1 MTFKIAFL
9 PGDGVGPEV
18 ARAARDV
25 MKRAGELFAIPLKVE
40 EFDFG
45 GVAID
50 RYGEPLP
57 PATLTACIEADAAFL
72 GAVGGPK
79 WDKGGP
85 RPESGLLALRKHLN
99 VFANLR
105 PIRVIPGMEARSPLK
120 AERARDCD
128 ILIIRELTGGLYFGE
143 KIEGADRASDSCVY
157 TRAEVERVARLA
169 FEAARRRRG
178 KVTSVDKAN
187 VMATS
192 RLWRAAVISLH
203 ESEFHDVELEHV
215 LVDAMAMKLIQRPA
229 AFDVVLTENLFG
241 DILSDEAS
249 VIAGSIGL
257 APSASIGVGSCG
269 LYEPIHGSAPDI
281 AGQNKANPVG
291 AILSGAM
298 LMRFSLNNEP
308 AARAIEI
315 AVETNLAAGFG
326 TADIGG
332 RDSCSAFSERVAR
345 SLGEQKASFA

>member
-1 MTFKIAFL
+1 MTFKIAYL

-18 ARAARDV
+18 LAGARAV
-25 MKRAGELFAIPLKVE
+25 MLRAAELFGIPLKFD

-50 RYGEPLP
+50 RHGDPLP
-57 PATLTACIEADAAFL
+57 PETLTACLDSDAVFL

-79 WDKGGP
+79 WEKGGP
-85 RPESGLLALRKHLN
+85 RPETGLLALRKHLG
-99 VFANLR
+99 VYANLR
-105 PIRVIPGMEARSPLK
+105 PTRVMQGKEALSPLTP
-120 AERARDCD
+120 ERARDVD

-143 KIEGADRASDSCVY
+143 KHEGTERASDNCVY
-157 TRAEVERVARLA
+157 TREEVVRVARIA
-169 FEAARRRRG
+169 FEAARGRRG

-192 RLWRAAVISLH
+192 RLWRSAVVALH
-203 ESEFHDVELEHV
+203 ESEYRDIELEHV

-257 APSASIGVGSCG
+257 APSASLGDGTRG

-281 AGQNKANPVG
+281 AGQDKANPAG

-298 LMRFSLNNEP
+298 LFRFSLKQEAP
-308 AARAIEI
+308 ARAIER
-315 AVETNLAAGFG
+315 AVEETIAQGFG
-326 TADIGG
+326 TEDVGG
-332 RDSCSAFSERVAR
+332 RDSCSEFAAR
-345 SLGEQKASFA
+345 AAKAVKL

>member
-1 MTFKIAFL
+1 MSHRIAYL

-18 ARAARDV
+18 SAAARMV
-25 MKRAGELFAIPLKVE
+25 MLRADEIFGIRLKFDE
-40 EFDFG
+40 YDFG
-45 GVAID
+45 GVAVD
-50 RYGEPLP
+50 RHGDPLP
-57 PATLTACIEADAAFL
+57 PATLTACLEADAVFL

-85 RPESGLLALRKHLN
+85 RPETGLLALRKHLG
-99 VFANLR
+99 VYANLR
-105 PIRVIPGMEARSPLK
+105 PIRVMPGMEKLSPLT
-120 AERARDCD
+120 ADRARDVD

-143 KIEGADRASDSCVY
+143 KHEGLERASDHCVY
-157 TRAEVERVARLA
+157 MREEVVRVARIA
-169 FEAARRRRG
+169 FEAARGRKG

-192 RLWRAAVISLH
+192 RLWRAAVVALH
-203 ESEFHDVELEHV
+203 ETEYRDVELEHV

-257 APSASIGVGSCG
+257 APSASLGAGARG

-281 AGQNKANPVG
+281 AGEDKANPAG

-298 LMRFSLNNEP
+298 LLRFSLKEEA
-308 AARAIEI
+308 AARAIER
-315 AVETNLAAGFG
+315 AVEETIAAGYG
-326 TADIGG
+326 TADLGG
-332 RDSCSAFSERVAR
+332 RDRC
-345 SLGEQKASFA
+345 GEFAKRAAEAVRA

>member
-1 MTFKIAFL
+1 MIHRIAYL

-18 ARAARDV
+18 SAAARAV
-25 MKRAGELFAIPLKVE
+25 MLRAAEIFGVRLKFDE
-40 EFDFG
+40 YDFG

-50 RYGEPLP
+50 RHGDPLP
-57 PATLTACIEADAAFL
+57 PATLTACLAADAVFL

-79 WDKGGP
+79 WDKVGP
-85 RPESGLLALRKHLN
+85 RPETGLLALRKHLG
-99 VFANLR
+99 VYANLR
-105 PIRVIPGMEARSPLK
+105 PIRVMQGMEKHSPLT
-120 AERARDCD
+120 ADRAKDVD

-143 KIEGADRASDSCVY
+143 KREGLERASDNCAY
-157 TRAEVERVARLA
+157 TRGEVVRVARIA
-169 FEAARRRRG
+169 FEAARGRKG

-192 RLWRAAVISLH
+192 RLWRAAVIALH
-203 ESEFHDVELEHV
+203 ETQFRDVELEHV

-229 AFDVVLTENLFG
+229 AFDVILTENLFG

-257 APSASIGVGSCG
+257 APSASLGESARG

-281 AGQNKANPVG
+281 AGEDKANPVG

-298 LMRFSLNNEP
+298 LLRFSLKEEA
-308 AARAIEI
+308 AARAIER
-315 AVETNLAAGFG
+315 AVEVTIAAGYG
-326 TADIGG
+326 TADING
-332 RDSCSAFSERVAR
+332 RDGCGAFAERVAAAVR
-345 SLGEQKASFA
+345 G

>member
-1 MTFKIAFL
+1 MTHKIAYL

-18 ARAARDV
+18 SAAARAV
-25 MKRAGELFAIPLKVE
+25 MMRAGEIFSIPLKFDE
-40 EFDFG
+40 YDFG

-50 RYGEPLP
+50 RHGDPLP
-57 PATLTACIEADAAFL
+57 PETLTASLGADAVFL

-79 WDKGGP
+79 WEKGGP
-85 RPESGLLALRKHLN
+85 RPETGLLALRKHLG
-99 VFANLR
+99 VYANLR
-105 PIRVIPGMEARSPLK
+105 PIRVMPGKEALSPLT
-120 AERARDCD
+120 ADRARDTD

-143 KIEGADRASDSCVY
+143 KNEGTERASDNCAY
-157 TRAEVERVARLA
+157 TREEVERVARIA
-169 FEAARRRRG
+169 FEAARQRRG

-192 RLWRAAVISLH
+192 RLWRTAVIALH
-203 ESEFHDVELEHV
+203 EMEYRDVELEHV

-229 AFDVVLTENLFG
+229 QFDVVLTENLFG

-257 APSASIGVGSCG
+257 APSASLGEGTRG

-281 AGQNKANPVG
+281 AGEDKANPAG
-291 AILSGAM
+291 AILSAAM
-298 LMRFSLNNEP
+298 LLRFSLKRDA
-308 AARAIEI
+308 AARAIER
-315 AVETNLAAGFG
+315 AVEETINKGFG

-332 RDSCSAFSERVAR
+332 RDSCSEFAERVEAAIAP
-345 SLGEQKASFA
+345 LG

>member
-1 MTFKIAFL
+1 MTFRIAFL

-18 ARAARDV
+18 AAAARRV
-25 MKRAGELFAIPLKVE
+25 MMRAGEIFGVPMKFE
-40 EFDFG
+40 DYDFG

-50 RYGEPLP
+50 RHGDPLP
-57 PATLTACIEADAAFL
+57 PETLTECLEADAVFL

-79 WDKGGP
+79 WDRGGP
-85 RPESGLLALRKHLN
+85 RPETGLLALRKHLG
-99 VFANLR
+99 VYANLR
-105 PIRVIPGMEARSPLK
+105 PIRVMPGKEALSPLK
-120 AERARDCD
+120 EEAARGTD

-143 KIEGADRASDSCVY
+143 KHEGTERASDNCVY
-157 TRAEVERVARLA
+157 TREEVTRIARIA
-169 FEAARRRRG
+169 FEAARARRG

-192 RLWRAAVISLH
+192 RLWRATVIALH
-203 ESEFHDVELEHV
+203 ETEYPDVELEHV

-229 AFDVVLTENLFG
+229 QFDVVLTENLFG

-257 APSASIGVGSCG
+257 APSASLGDGARG

-281 AGQNKANPVG
+281 AGQDKANPAG

-298 LMRFSLNNEP
+298 LMRFSLQREE
-308 AARAIEI
+308 AARAIER
-315 AVETNLAAGFG
+315 AVEATIEKGFG
-326 TADIGG
+326 TGDIGG
-332 RDSCSAFSERVAR
+332 RDSCSEFAERAAAAVKR
-345 SLGEQKASFA
+345 